1 MAVGGGFMK
10 KKVRYLFCVIFIFC
24 MFLVA
29 QVLDDKEV
37 IFPEILALAL
47 GAWVSEKQPWKVD
60 RVRMFVLMSISS
72 LVGILVVRY
81 VNLPLIFRIAIGF
94 CFAGFMLTLF
104 RCTIVPMI
112 SACILPMF
120 IGTTSFIYP
129 ISVTTM
135 SFVIVVV
142 QFLIERFGL
151 KPETVVESVEM
162 DVKEEFFKWF
172 KMLILLMAI
181 CVIPTFTKQ
190 LYFVVPPLI
199 VAFVEF
205 SNIKS
210 KVRDNFKKI
219 WIAIVC
225 AGVIGA
231 GCRIILNAQLGMP
244 LWFCG
249 VCATVLLFVVF
260 EILKVGFPPACAIV
274 LLPTILP
281 VDNLYLYPFE
291 VAIGSAVLITVA
303 MKAFREVEV
312 VEEISEV

>member
-1 MAVGGGFMK
+1 M
-10 KKVRYLFCVIFIFC
+10 KKVRYLFCIVFIFC
-24 MFLVA
+24 MFFVA
-29 QVLDDKEV
+29 QLLDDKEV

-72 LVGILVVRY
+72 FVGVLVVRY
-81 VNLPLIFRIAIGF
+81 VHTPLIFKIAIGF

-120 IGTTSFIYP
+120 IGTTSFMYP

-135 SFVIVVV
+135 SLVIVVV
-142 QFLIERFGL
+142 QFLIEYFEL
-151 KPETVVESVEM
+151 KPKTVMEKVEL
-162 DVKEEFFKWF
+162 DVKEEFFKWL
-172 KMLILLMAI
+172 KMLVLLMII
-181 CVIPTFTKQ
+181 CLIPTATKQ

-205 SNIKS
+205 SNVKS
-210 KVRDNFKKI
+210 KVRNNFKKI

-225 AGVIGA
+225 ASIFGA
-231 GCRIILNAQLGMP
+231 GCRIILNAQLGLP

-249 VCATVLLFVVF
+249 VCATVLLFIAF
-260 EILKVGFPPACAIV
+260 EALGVGFPPACAIV

-281 VDNLYLYPFE
+281 IDNLYLYPFE

-303 MKAFREVEV
+303 MKAFKEVAV
-312 VEEISEV
+312 VEEVSEA